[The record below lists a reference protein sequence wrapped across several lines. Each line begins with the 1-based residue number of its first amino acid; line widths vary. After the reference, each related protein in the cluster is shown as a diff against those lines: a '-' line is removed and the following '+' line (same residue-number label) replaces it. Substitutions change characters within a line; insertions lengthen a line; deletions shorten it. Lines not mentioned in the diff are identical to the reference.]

1 MLIDSHCHLTY
12 EPMVSDIQNVL
23 DLCEQNQVSKILTI
37 GTNLETSKKSIQIS
51 ESYKNI
57 FCTIGL
63 HPNEAE
69 RDAVNFTEIKNLAR
83 SSKKIIGIGETGL
96 DFYYNKEK
104 EKSAIQIDMF
114 EKHIELAQET
124 RKPVIVHTRSAD
136 KETLEVIKKIKNTR
150 EIDFVIHCFT
160 GNTNF
165 CYKLLDLGCYI
176 SFSGIITFN
185 KVEEICKSVEIVPL
199 DKLLVETDSP
209 YLSPVPFRGKKN
221 FPSNVK
227 FVAEKIAQIK
237 KISFEEI
244 AFSTS
249 KNFNKIFLIK

>member
-12 EPMVSDIQNVL
+12 EPMVSDIPKVL
-23 DLCEQNQVSKILTI
+23 DLCNQNQISKILTI
-37 GTNLETSKKSIQIS
+37 GTNLETSKKSIQIA
-51 ESYKNI
+51 EAYKNI

-63 HPNEAE
+63 HPNETE
-69 RDAVNFTEIKNLAR
+69 REAINFTEIINLAR

-96 DFYYNKEK
+96 DFFYNKEK

-114 EKHIELAQET
+114 EKHIELAQKT
-124 RKPVIVHTRSAD
+124 HKPVIVHTRSAD
-136 KETLEVIKKIKNTR
+136 KETLEVIKNIKNSR

-160 GNTNF
+160 GNSNF
-165 CYKLLDLGCYI
+165 CHKLLDLGCYI

-185 KVEEICKSVEIVPL
+185 KVEEICKAVEIVPL

-237 KISFEEI
+237 KVSFEEI
-244 AFSTS
+244 ALRTS
-249 KNFNKIFLIK
+249 KNFNNIFSIK

>member
-12 EPMVSDIQNVL
+12 EPMFSDIQKVL
-23 DLCEQNQVSKILTI
+23 DLCKQNQVSKILTI
-37 GTNLETSKKSIQIS
+37 GTNLETSKKSIQIA
-51 ESYKNI
+51 EAYKNI

-63 HPNEAE
+63 HPNETAKE
-69 RDAVNFTEIKNLAR
+69 AINFKEIVNLAR

-104 EKSAIQIDMF
+104 EKSVIQIDMF
-114 EKHIELAQET
+114 EKHIELAAKT
-124 RKPVIVHTRSAD
+124 NKPVIVHTRSAN

-160 GNTNF
+160 GNSSF
-165 CYKLLDLGCYI
+165 CHNLLDLGCYI

-185 KVEEICKSVEIVPL
+185 KVEEICKSAEIVPL

-237 KISFEEI
+237 KVSFAEI

-249 KNFNKIFLIK
+249 KNFNKIFSIR

>member
-12 EPMVSDIQNVL
+12 EPMVSDIPKVL
-23 DLCEQNQVSKILTI
+23 DLCKQNQVSKILTI
-37 GTNLETSKKSIQIS
+37 GTNLETSKQSIQIA
-51 ESYKNI
+51 EAYKNI

-63 HPNEAE
+63 HPNETE
-69 RDAVNFTEIKNLAR
+69 REAINFTEIINLAR

-96 DFYYNKEK
+96 DFFYNKEK

-114 EKHIELAQET
+114 EKHIELAQKT
-124 RKPVIVHTRSAD
+124 HKPVIVHTRSAD
-136 KETLEVIKKIKNTR
+136 KETLEVIKNIKNSR

-160 GNTNF
+160 GNSNF
-165 CYKLLDLGCYI
+165 CHKLLDLGCYI

-185 KVEEICKSVEIVPL
+185 KVEEICKAVEIVPL

-221 FPSNVK
+221 SPSNVK

-237 KISFEEI
+237 KVSFEEI
-244 AFSTS
+244 ALCTS
-249 KNFNKIFLIK
+249 KNFNKIFSIK

>member
-1 MLIDSHCHLTY
+1 MLVDSHCHLTY
-12 EPMVSDIQNVL
+12 EPMVSDIQKVL
-23 DLCEQNQVSKILTI
+23 DLCKQNQVSKILTI
-37 GTNLETSKKSIQIS
+37 GTNLETSKKSIKIADTY
-51 ESYKNI
+51 ENI

-63 HPNEAE
+63 HPNETKREAINFAE
-69 RDAVNFTEIKNLAR
+69 IINLA
-83 SSKKIIGIGETGL
+83 SISKKIIGIGETGL

-114 EKHIELAQET
+114 EKHIELAKKT
-124 RKPVIVHTRSAD
+124 NKPVIVHTRSAD
-136 KETLEVIKKIKNTR
+136 KETLEVIKKIKNIK

-160 GNTNF
+160 GNSNF
-165 CYKLLDLGCYI
+165 CHKLLDLGCYI

-227 FVAEKIAQIK
+227 FVAEKVAQIK
-237 KISFEEI
+237 KVSFEEI
-244 AFSTS
+244 ALSTS

>member
-1 MLIDSHCHLTY
+1 MLVDSHCHLTY

-37 GTNLETSKKSIQIS
+37 GTNLETSKKSIQIA

-104 EKSAIQIDMF
+104 EKTAIQIDMF
-114 EKHIELAQET
+114 G
-124 RKPVIVHTRSAD
+124 
-136 KETLEVIKKIKNTR
+136 KKIKL
-150 EIDFVIHCFT
+150 F
-160 GNTNF
+160 
-165 CYKLLDLGCYI
+165 K
-176 SFSGIITFN
+176 
-185 KVEEICKSVEIVPL
+185 
-199 DKLLVETDSP
+199 
-209 YLSPVPFRGKKN
+209 GKKLN
-221 FPSNVK
+221 S
-227 FVAEKIAQIK
+227 
-237 KISFEEI
+237 
-244 AFSTS
+244 STH
-249 KNFNKIFLIK
+249 

>member
-12 EPMVSDIQNVL
+12 EPMVSDIQKVL
-23 DLCEQNQVSKILTI
+23 DLCKQNQVSKILTI
-37 GTNLETSKKSIQIS
+37 GTNLETSKKSIQIA
-51 ESYKNI
+51 EAYKNI

-63 HPNEAE
+63 HPNETE
-69 RDAVNFTEIKNLAR
+69 KEGINFTEIVNLAR

-96 DFYYNKEK
+96 DFYYDKEK

-114 EKHIELAQET
+114 EKHIELGEKT
-124 RKPVIVHTRSAD
+124 HKPVIVHTRSAD
-136 KETLEVIKKIKNTR
+136 KETLEVIKKIKNR
-150 EIDFVIHCFT
+150 KEIDFVIHCFT
-160 GNTNF
+160 GNSNF
-165 CYKLLDLGCYI
+165 CHKLLDLGCYI

-185 KVEEICKSVEIVPL
+185 KVEEICKAVEIVPL

-237 KISFEEI
+237 KVSFEEI
-244 AFSTS
+244 ALCTS
-249 KNFNKIFLIK
+249 KNFNKIFSIK

>member
-1 MLIDSHCHLTY
+1 
-12 EPMVSDIQNVL
+12 MVSDIQKVL

-37 GTNLETSKKSIQIS
+37 GTNLETSKKSIQIA

-83 SSKKIIGIGETGL
+83 SSRKIIGIGETGL

-124 RKPVIVHTRSAD
+124 RKP
-136 KETLEVIKKIKNTR
+136 
-150 EIDFVIHCFT
+150 
-160 GNTNF
+160 
-165 CYKLLDLGCYI
+165 
-176 SFSGIITFN
+176 
-185 KVEEICKSVEIVPL
+185 
-199 DKLLVETDSP
+199 
-209 YLSPVPFRGKKN
+209 
-221 FPSNVK
+221 
-227 FVAEKIAQIK
+227 
-237 KISFEEI
+237 
-244 AFSTS
+244 
-249 KNFNKIFLIK
+249 

>member
-12 EPMVSDIQNVL
+12 EPMVSDIPKVL
-23 DLCEQNQVSKILTI
+23 DLCNQNQISKILTI
-37 GTNLETSKKSIQIS
+37 GTNLETSKKSIQIA
-51 ESYKNI
+51 EAYKNI

-63 HPNEAE
+63 HPNETE
-69 RDAVNFTEIKNLAR
+69 REAINFTEIINLAR

-96 DFYYNKEK
+96 DFFYNKEK

-114 EKHIELAQET
+114 EKHIELAQKT
-124 RKPVIVHTRSAD
+124 HKPVIVHTRSAD
-136 KETLEVIKKIKNTR
+136 KETLEVIKNIKNSR

-160 GNTNF
+160 GNSNF
-165 CYKLLDLGCYI
+165 CHKLLDLGCYI

-185 KVEEICKSVEIVPL
+185 KVEEICKAVEIVPL

-221 FPSNVK
+221 SPSNVK

-237 KISFEEI
+237 KVSFEEI
-244 AFSTS
+244 ALCTS
-249 KNFNKIFLIK
+249 QNFNKIFSIK